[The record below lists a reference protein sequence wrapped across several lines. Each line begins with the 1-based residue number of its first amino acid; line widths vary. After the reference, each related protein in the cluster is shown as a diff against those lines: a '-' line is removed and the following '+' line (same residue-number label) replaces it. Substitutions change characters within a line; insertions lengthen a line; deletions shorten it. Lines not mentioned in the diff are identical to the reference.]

1 MSSISVLVVDD
12 HDLFRRGLME
22 VLEEEDDITVIG
34 EARNGQ
40 QAIEKAE
47 ELEPD
52 VVFMDLNMP
61 GQNGIEATAFLTQKW
76 PDLKVLVLTVS
87 EEAADLYRA
96 LSVGA
101 RGYVL
106 KISDPQEIIDALRQ
120 VHQGWVVVSPAMAPR
135 FLSDLGQATETSAP
149 QTPDPIAGET
159 QLTPREQEILRLV
172 ARGLSNTELADTLMV
187 SENTVKTHVKNILG
201 KLHMKN
207 RREAAGAGI
216 RSVLIP
222 GVSENRPHAEP
233 VRPPLGAVRSPP
245 ERSEWC
251 DGTPGGVRRQTL
263 QLAID

>member
-87 EEAADLYRA
+87 
-96 LSVGA
+96 
-101 RGYVL
+101 
-106 KISDPQEIIDALRQ
+106 
-120 VHQGWVVVSPAMAPR
+120 
-135 FLSDLGQATETSAP
+135 
-149 QTPDPIAGET
+149 
-159 QLTPREQEILRLV
+159 
-172 ARGLSNTELADTLMV
+172 
-187 SENTVKTHVKNILG
+187 
-201 KLHMKN
+201 
-207 RREAAGAGI
+207 
-216 RSVLIP
+216 
-222 GVSENRPHAEP
+222 
-233 VRPPLGAVRSPP
+233 
-245 ERSEWC
+245 
-251 DGTPGGVRRQTL
+251 
-263 QLAID
+263 

>member
-22 VLEEEDDITVIG
+22 VLEEEDDITVVG

-135 FLSDLGQATETSAP
+135 FLSDLGQATETSTP
-149 QTPDPIAGET
+149 QPPDPTLTGNT

-207 RREAAGAGI
+207 RREAAAYAARLGYMQPAEGHNPQ
-216 RSVLIP
+216 P
-222 GVSENRPHAEP
+222 G
-233 VRPPLGAVRSPP
+233 
-245 ERSEWC
+245 
-251 DGTPGGVRRQTL
+251 D
-263 QLAID
+263 

>member
-1 MSSISVLVVDD
+1 MTKIRVLVVDD

-40 QAIEKAE
+40 QAIDRAG
-47 ELEPD
+47 ELSPD

-61 GQNGIEATAFLTQKW
+61 GQNGIEATAYLTQKW

-135 FLSDLGQATETSAP
+135 FLSELGQGPDIGAAP
-149 QTPDPIAGET
+149 QTVGGLPAGET
-159 QLTPREQEILRLV
+159 QLTPREMEILRLV
-172 ARGLSNTELADTLMV
+172 ARGMSNSELADTLMV
-187 SENTVKTHVKNILG
+187 SENTVKTHVKNILA

-207 RREAAGAGI
+207 RREAAAYAAKLGFMQPAEGETA
-216 RSVLIP
+216 P
-222 GVSENRPHAEP
+222 GEV
-233 VRPPLGAVRSPP
+233 
-245 ERSEWC
+245 
-251 DGTPGGVRRQTL
+251 
-263 QLAID
+263 

>member
-1 MSSISVLVVDD
+1 MTTIKVLVVDD

-40 QAIEKAE
+40 QAIELAG
-47 ELEPD
+47 ELSPD

-61 GQNGIEATAFLTQKW
+61 GQNGIEATAYLTQKW

-135 FLSDLGQATETSAP
+135 FLSELGQGS
-149 QTPDPIAGET
+149 DPAAASQAVEGLPPGET
-159 QLTPREQEILRLV
+159 QLTPREMEILRLV
-172 ARGLSNTELADTLMV
+172 ARGMSNAELADTLLV
-187 SENTVKTHVKNILG
+187 SENTVKTHVKNILA

-207 RREAAGAGI
+207 RREASA
-216 RSVLIP
+216 
-222 GVSENRPHAEP
+222 HAA
-233 VRPPLGAVRSPP
+233 RLGYIQPD
-245 ERSEWC
+245 
-251 DGTPGGVRRQTL
+251 DGPRR
-263 QLAID
+263 DV

>member
-1 MSSISVLVVDD
+1 MSDIKVLVVDD

-22 VLEEEDDITVIG
+22 VLEEEDDIKVIG

-40 QAIEKAE
+40 QAIDQAE
-47 ELEPD
+47 LLSPD

-61 GQNGIEATAFLTQKW
+61 GQNGIEATAYLTQKW

-135 FLSDLGQATETSAP
+135 FLSDLSQPSDRGLMPAAMEGVA
-149 QTPDPIAGET
+149 AGET

-172 ARGLSNTELADTLMV
+172 ARGLSNAELADTLMV

-207 RREAAGAGI
+207 RREAASYAARLGFMGAADGDSLS
-216 RSVLIP
+216 RQ
-222 GVSENRPHAEP
+222 GD
-233 VRPPLGAVRSPP
+233 SP
-245 ERSEWC
+245 
-251 DGTPGGVRRQTL
+251 
-263 QLAID
+263 